1 MSQVKKLKTGEKIP
15 KHATGSIIIDG
26 TKFEG
31 EDAINEFGKWAG
43 QQNDDSGALSD
54 VYRALLNGRN
64 LVYTSGNNTISGLE
78 DSDISADDHAKKH
91 LSKPD
96 EGKFKK
102 KWQATWGHD
111 EHNYRKGLS
120 NLQWFT
126 TQNLHNDNKS
136 ETPNDL
142 INISGDSGWFTWD
155 ENGNLTQDPTNSL
168 LLKRINQVRDY
179 LNSDT
184 EGRKKYKHNFS
195 DNSIAALDA
204 FKEDAR
210 NDWGNYTQTL
220 LNAINSNNL
229 SDDQKKWLA
238 FLNIGENIS
247 DEDRINKETKKKWTD
262 SGWGNLYDR
271 LGNVATLNDDG
282 TLELNPGQTWGWN
295 LGDLDGSNIWFNDD
309 FYKSKY
315 AADGSMDAF
324 KGLTLYNNKLYQSD
338 NPTLSRILNTEGGF
352 NSRMKSG
359 DWVGAD
365 ELIKTRFT
373 DAARENPEFLDN
385 SKYSEFLS
393 NNPTYMFSDL
403 TGLYDVDGMGS
414 TDQLIQYYD
423 LNDNS
428 FNGAYR
434 RYAPKF
440 AILDKNGKLLQEITD
455 SSLLKKIL
463 NGKVRESGLT
473 AHPRVVGTG
482 NEAYDGKYYED
493 ITGKNGKVS
502 GFRIYHDPKDPNGNV
517 ILHMPKIK
525 GSGLDEDADLVL
537 PKELAQILLSNDKLW
552 DNIAGNAQNKKN
564 FISAMSKLIQ
574 SHARIGSD
582 INHNN
587 VLRAI
592 GFFGPLGLLGSE
604 RQQMKKLGFKD
615 EDLDNI
621 MKALREARSG
631 SREDRR
637 EDYIAYTPSELKRL
651 GGKIENLRKF
661 QDGGKA
667 GGTTKSTAVSEKRVD
682 AKVKTPQNAAG
693 LLEIGSDNWTDDDT
707 KDLMALGLD
716 LGSLGFA
723 FNPVTSGIAAGTG
736 AAASTLRF
744 AANRGRG
751 TRGAGGQYVL
761 DLLMDA
767 ASLVPGMKAFKTASK
782 VKKAL
787 PTLLKLASVAGL
799 GTAFVNTAN
808 KIANGEKFTVRDAS
822 ILVNGITAGV
832 NIGKSGGF
840 GRKTKKVTEFVGKEP
855 TVGFKAGEN
864 GAKPEGVVES
874 LKLDRTKLSEV
885 DSPEAFKKLVVSTA
899 KKSGDNNVTLE
910 NVADRYDLSSFISNN
925 GKSWSPS
932 WNPKSWLKI
941 NKKGIEKLND
951 KAFNLKTEG
960 KRVEFTPEEI
970 SKMSAFEKWHR
981 GLTGYNQM
989 YNKTI
994 LGENPGSYTTVRKT
1008 VSVPDV
1014 VKVGS
1019 KQIRFSKAEQQ
1030 LLQETPVM
1038 QQFNKF
1044 KELAR
1049 AKSDSLT
1056 DSDLETAFR
1065 GLLKETPKRFD
1076 IVFDRDLTTKT
1087 TGQQPSWYRGRTE
1100 GLSRVT
1106 DQEGVTTATRRRSYD
1121 TRMGVARPHIILPL
1135 KLSGYEELAPE
1146 SINYAPY
1153 YKKGGK
1159 IEKGQNGIITKNGI
1173 VAPNKDA
1180 RYGVNLSDLLN
1191 TSTSNIAGLNGESI
1205 VNPTTRPT
1213 LTNRIGGNTSTQSVS
1228 GIIGGTTDSAFR
1240 PNWDQIINLA
1250 RGAYQLRQS
1259 DRQLEEELKRTPFLK
1274 SAYQRQGLR
1283 FTESGEANALEQ
1295 SANRFVQNAPSPTS
1309 DYVRYNAMQQQNMA
1323 QAENLRQQADRVRSQ
1338 EFSNY
1343 LKSLLEYN
1351 EKYNLLDKQNAD
1363 ENAYSIWN
1371 DKNTKI
1377 TAKTGHIAQNAGIV
1391 NNMGYKAEE
1400 LLNRDRKIKGQEE
1413 IFNDTMKAW
1422 KTYKNAVEGLDV
1434 TDPKQVEKAR
1444 QLGELYQI
1452 AIQRSKFNHPEVM
1465 YKSGGQVKIKRNSSD
1480 SWISSHTKDTQSY
1493 LKDLNKTVRDLLLKI
1508 KP

>member
-136 ETPNDL
+136 ETPTDL

-195 DNSIAALDA
+195 DNSIAVLDA

-537 PKELAQILLSNDKLW
+537 PKELAQILLSNEKLW

-822 ILVNGITAGV
+822 ILVNGITAGI
-832 NIGKSGGF
+832 NLKRAGGF
-840 GRKTKKVTEFVGKEP
+840 GKNSIKTNEIEP
-855 TVGFKAGEN
+855 IK
-864 GAKPEGVVES
+864 
-874 LKLDRTKLSEV
+874 
-885 DSPEAFKKLVVSTA
+885 
-899 KKSGDNNVTLE
+899 
-910 NVADRYDLSSFISNN
+910 IS
-925 GKSWSPS
+925 
-932 WNPKSWLKI
+932 PKSNDAPELTLDSNVLKNVDTP
-941 NKKGIEKLND
+941 NKFSDAVI
-951 KAFNLKTEG
+951 KTA
-960 KRVEFTPEEI
+960 R
-970 SKMSAFEKWHR
+970 SKMQ
-981 GLTGYNQM
+981 N
-989 YNKTI
+989 
-994 LGENPGSYTTVRKT
+994 
-1008 VSVPDV
+1008 
-1014 VKVGS
+1014 
-1019 KQIRFSKAEQQ
+1019 AE
-1030 LLQETPVM
+1030 
-1038 QQFNKF
+1038 
-1044 KELAR
+1044 
-1049 AKSDSLT
+1049 SLT
-1056 DSDLETAFR
+1056 DAQILEKYDVSKYLTNKNKWAPGWSPKKWFNKKTESVFKPKTNKSSRQFTQEEIDKMGNFQRWWRGIGRNYDLYNAKVLNEGVGEAPSKKSFVTSTKGGQKSKREAFTGKWKESNDFKRTGTFETYYSGPDDSGTVVGVRGIRYIDPIMERLSVTR
-1065 GLLKETPKRFD
+1065 GLGRQFN
-1076 IVFDRDLTTKT
+1076 R
-1087 TGQQPSWYRGRTE
+1087 RGFNRANAHYNN
-1100 GLSRVT
+1100 LQNYYNRI
-1106 DQEGVTTATRRRSYD
+1106 
-1121 TRMGVARPHIILPL
+1121 GVARPHIILPL

-1191 TSTSNIAGLNGESI
+1191 TSTRNIAGLNGESI
-1205 VNPTTRPT
+1205 VKPTTRPI

-1228 GIIGGTTDSAFR
+1228 GIIGGTTNSAFR

-1363 ENAYSIWN
+1363 ENAYNIWN

-1422 KTYKNAVEGLDV
+1422 KTYKNAVEGLDA

-1444 QLGELYQI
+1444 QLGKLYQI

-1465 YKSGGQVKIKRNSSD
+1465 YKSGGQVKVKRNSSD